1 MKIERLAIRFNLD
14 KEKDRKAFEF
24 LQRYDKERYKSLN
37 KFLIEIIS
45 EYAENYNTK
54 KKQNDFLERVIS
66 TIRQELK
73 SNATLTLA
81 SLFSQPQPIVQQ
93 EVVEENKPDENAT
106 TSLEFINGLCGK

>member
-1 MKIERLAIRFNLD
+1 MKIERVAIRFNLD

-24 LQRYDKERYKSLN
+24 LQSYDKERYKSLN

-45 EYAENYNTK
+45 EYAENHNTEK
-54 KKQNDFLERVIS
+54 EQSDFLERVIS

-73 SNATLTLA
+73 SNASLTLA
-81 SLFSQPQPIVQQ
+81 SLFSQSQPSVQQ
-93 EVVEENKPDENAT
+93 AVIEESKPDENAA

>member
-45 EYAENYNTK
+45 EYAENYNIEK
-54 KKQNDFLERVIS
+54 EQSDFLERVIS
-66 TIRQELK
+66 TIRQEIK
-73 SNATLTLA
+73 SNASLTLA
-81 SLFSQPQPIVQQ
+81 SLFSQPQPSVQQ
-93 EVVEENKPDENAT
+93 AVLRKVNLTKMPQPHW
-106 TSLEFINGLCGK
+106 SS